1 MHENRSEARMLCA
14 DMVDIRWKDRT
25 GKQHQATA
33 LLEDISSSGVCL
45 QLESPLPIGVEI
57 SWETPRQAFTGYV
70 RYCIYREIG
79 YFAGV
84 EFEPGSRWSERTFV
98 PQHMLDLETLV
109 AQSKKEPVDSLDVSA
124 QRVRTN

>member
-79 YFAGV
+79 YLAGV